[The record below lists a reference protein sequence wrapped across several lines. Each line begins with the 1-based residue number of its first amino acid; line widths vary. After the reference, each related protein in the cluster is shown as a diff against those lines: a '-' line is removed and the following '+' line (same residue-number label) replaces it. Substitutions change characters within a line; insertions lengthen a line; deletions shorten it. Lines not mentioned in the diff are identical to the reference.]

1 MVRTSPLHGETHS
14 APGSVVRIR
23 PGPSLQMPAKSSS
36 NSYLSRGFGP
46 STMPNFRYIS
56 WSEYGN
62 LAEALAE
69 KVRANGKHYDLV
81 VGIARG
87 GIPVAMVVSD
97 HLNVKIDFV
106 NVKSYSSI
114 GQRTAPRILS
124 TLVEGVEG
132 KDVLLVD
139 DLVDQGDTIVFL
151 KKYLEDQR
159 PRSLETAVM
168 FKKPWSKAEPD
179 YSLETVSEWVV
190 FPFELGE
197 VGRQRASLEAQTRE

>member
-1 MVRTSPLHGETHS
+1 
-14 APGSVVRIR
+14 
-23 PGPSLQMPAKSSS
+23 
-36 NSYLSRGFGP
+36 
-46 STMPNFRYIS
+46 MPNFRYIS

-69 KVRANGKHYDLV
+69 KVRANGKKYDLV

-106 NVKSYSSI
+106 NVKSYNDI
-114 GQRTAPRILS
+114 GKRTAPRILS
-124 TLVEGVEG
+124 TLTEGVSG

-139 DLVDQGDTIVFL
+139 DLIDQGDTMAFM
-151 KKYLEDQR
+151 KRYLNDQK
-159 PRSLETAVM
+159 PKSIETAVM
-168 FKKPWSKAEPD
+168 FRKPWSTVEPD
-179 YSLETVSEWVV
+179 YYLESVSEWVV

-197 VGRQRASLEAQTRE
+197 VGRQRAELERAKPAA

>member
-1 MVRTSPLHGETHS
+1 M
-14 APGSVVRIR
+14 A
-23 PGPSLQMPAKSSS
+23 LQ
-36 NSYLSRGFGP
+36 
-46 STMPNFRYIS
+46 MPNFRYIS

-69 KVRANGKHYDLV
+69 KIRANGKKYDLV

-106 NVKSYSSI
+106 NVKSYNDI
-114 GQRTAPRILS
+114 GKRTAPRILS
-124 TLVEGVEG
+124 TLTEGVEG

-139 DLVDQGDTIVFL
+139 DLVDQGDTMAFMKRNL
-151 KKYLEDQR
+151 DDQK

-168 FKKPWSKAEPD
+168 FKKPWSRVEPD
-179 YSLETVSEWVV
+179 YYLENLPEWVV

-197 VGRQRASLEAQTRE
+197 VGRQRAAMEVDSKRQG

>member
-1 MVRTSPLHGETHS
+1 MS
-14 APGSVVRIR
+14 
-23 PGPSLQMPAKSSS
+23 
-36 NSYLSRGFGP
+36 
-46 STMPNFRYIS
+46 NFRYIS

-69 KVRANGKHYDLV
+69 KVRANGKKYDLV

-97 HLNVKIDFV
+97 HLNVKIDFI
-106 NVKSYSSI
+106 NVKSYDDI
-114 GQRTAPRILS
+114 GKRTAPRILS
-124 TLVEGVEG
+124 TLTEGVAG

-139 DLVDQGDTIVFL
+139 DLVDQGDTMAFMTR
-151 KKYLEDQR
+151 YLLDQK

-168 FKKPWSKAEPD
+168 FRKPWSTVDPD
-179 YSLETVSEWVV
+179 YYLETVSEWVV

-197 VGRQRASLEAQTRE
+197 VGRQRAATEASLKSEQ

>member
-1 MVRTSPLHGETHS
+1 L
-14 APGSVVRIR
+14 
-23 PGPSLQMPAKSSS
+23 
-36 NSYLSRGFGP
+36 
-46 STMPNFRYIS
+46 PNFRYIS

-69 KVRANGKHYDLV
+69 KVRANSKRYDLV

-106 NVKSYSSI
+106 NVKSYNDI
-114 GQRTAPRILS
+114 GKRTTPRILS
-124 TLVEGVEG
+124 TLTEGIQG

-139 DLVDQGDTIVFL
+139 DLVDQGDTMEFM
-151 KKYLEDQR
+151 KRYLAEQS

-168 FKKPWSKAEPD
+168 FRKPWSRVVPD
-179 YSLETVSEWVV
+179 YFLETVSEWVV

-197 VGRQRASLEAQTRE
+197 VGREREEMARAEKTA

>member
-1 MVRTSPLHGETHS
+1 MAT
-14 APGSVVRIR
+14 
-23 PGPSLQMPAKSSS
+23 Q
-36 NSYLSRGFGP
+36 
-46 STMPNFRYIS
+46 MPNFRYIS

-69 KVRANGKHYDLV
+69 KVRANGKKYDLV

-97 HLNVKIDFV
+97 HLDVKIDFI
-106 NVKSYSSI
+106 NVKSYNDI
-114 GQRTAPRILS
+114 GKRTAPRILS
-124 TLVEGVEG
+124 TLIEGVTG

-139 DLVDQGDTIVFL
+139 DLVDQGDTMAFL
-151 KKYLEDQR
+151 ARYLKEQK

-168 FKKPWSKAEPD
+168 FKKPWSKTEPD
-179 YSLETVSEWVV
+179 YFLETVTEWIV

-197 VGRQRASLEAQTRE
+197 VGRQREEMEASKESPPPAA

>member
-1 MVRTSPLHGETHS
+1 MT
-14 APGSVVRIR
+14 
-23 PGPSLQMPAKSSS
+23 
-36 NSYLSRGFGP
+36 
-46 STMPNFRYIS
+46 NFRYIG

-69 KVRANGKHYDLV
+69 KVRANGKKYDLV

-106 NVKSYSSI
+106 NVKSYNDI
-114 GQRTAPRILS
+114 GKRTPPRILS
-124 TLVEGVEG
+124 TLTEGVHG

-139 DLVDQGDTIVFL
+139 DLVDQGDTMAFM
-151 KKYLEDQR
+151 KRYLGDQK
-159 PRSLETAVM
+159 PKSLETAVM
-168 FKKPWSKAEPD
+168 FKKPWSEVEPD
-179 YSLETVSEWVV
+179 YYLESVSEWVV

-197 VGRQRASLEAQTRE
+197 VGRQKDAMTKEERAPQATK